1 MKLDGAALGF
11 SLAIGQVCCSHIS
24 RRAADL
30 PNIRTLILHSQDA
43 IQLLTVLP
51 LAAVAF
57 AQCKFSSVIN
67 SQLTLLGDDDV
78 AVPKAVSL
86 LSQQEIFLLIDP
98 YELVDGKL
106 DCYVNF
112 YLLEPCSIING
123 RVER

>member
-1 MKLDGAALGF
+1 M
-11 SLAIGQVCCSHIS
+11 Q
-24 RRAADL
+24 
-30 PNIRTLILHSQDA
+30 
-43 IQLLTVLP
+43 
-51 LAAVAF
+51 
-57 AQCKFSSVIN
+57 FSSLPFCRWRRLLLLN
-67 SQLTLLGDDDV
+67 LTLLGDDDV